1 MGKIMGY
8 LTNMVIYI
16 IGGILPTIMMGKTV
30 KPKTLFFRCV
40 NISWGYKGINITNNM
55 WPFMNDKLAYTPQ

>member
-40 NISWGYKGINITNNM
+40 IFHGDIRGLI
-55 WPFMNDKLAYTPQ
+55 

>member
-16 IGGILPTIMMGKTV
+16 IGGILPTIMMGKTENIV
-30 KPKTLFFRCV
+30 FQMW
-40 NISWGYKGINITNNM
+40 NISWGYEGINITNNM